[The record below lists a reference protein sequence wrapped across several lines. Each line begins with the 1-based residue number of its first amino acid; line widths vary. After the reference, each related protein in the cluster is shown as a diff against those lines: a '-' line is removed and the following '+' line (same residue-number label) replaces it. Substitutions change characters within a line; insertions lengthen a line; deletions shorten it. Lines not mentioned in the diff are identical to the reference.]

1 MGAITESLG
10 LGSAYSSDKMNEGM
24 QVVAV
29 NCYPPCPNPNVAVL
43 GLPPHSAYSCLTIAL
58 QSSPGLKIMDME
70 EGKWGKVPKLHG
82 ALQVHVGD
90 HLEVLSNGLYKS
102 VVQRAILNCERTRI
116 SIVSLMSL
124 GLDEKMGT
132 AKEFV
137 DEQHP
142 KRQGFLGKS
151 LVHRLLRL
159 GKWIVRVADS
169 AHSLQLDSSSDFD
182 LLLSQAIDSARA
194 SYHRVDLCN
203 FS

>member
-1 MGAITESLG
+1 MAQFPWLQLAATAFRSTNSGGGSGKFPMSLESKVQG
-10 LGSAYSSDKMNEGM
+10 LLLEIF
-24 QVVAV
+24 
-29 NCYPPCPNPNVAVL
+29 VAVL

-142 KRQGFLGKS
+142 KRYKESSFGDFLNS
-151 LVHRLLRL
+151 LR
-159 GKWIVRVADS
+159 
-169 AHSLQLDSSSDFD
+169 Q
-182 LLLSQAIDSARA
+182 
-194 SYHRVDLCN
+194 
-203 FS
+203 